1 MASIPVNA
9 KHYKEETMDTISIKF
24 DGETTQ
30 RLAKIAAQTNKSE
43 IFHIYKAVE
52 DYLEDLEDIAIA
64 KRELEKI
71 RNGEAKVIS
80 NEEAL
85 KIIYGSQK

>member
-1 MASIPVNA
+1 MNI
-9 KHYKEETMDTISIKF
+9 ISIEIDDKLL
-24 DGETTQ
+24 G
-30 RLAKIAAQTNKSE
+30 RLKTLSTRTKKSE
-43 IFHIYKAVE
+43 SFYIRQALENF
-52 DYLEDLEDIAIA
+52 LEDLEDIAIA

-71 RNGEAKVIS
+71 KSGEAKVIS